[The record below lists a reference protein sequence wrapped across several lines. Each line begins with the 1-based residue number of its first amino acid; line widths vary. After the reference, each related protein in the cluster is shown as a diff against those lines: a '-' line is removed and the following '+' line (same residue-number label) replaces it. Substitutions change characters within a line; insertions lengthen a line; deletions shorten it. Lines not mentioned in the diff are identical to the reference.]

1 MTMHRGNHDD
11 PHTVVTEERYIPAKD
26 AGIQLYLRNK
36 RPAGVTAFGA
46 ERTVLLVHGSSYPA
60 HTAFDLPLDGMS
72 WMDYMAGRGFD
83 VHCLDLRG
91 FGRSTRPPEMDRAA
105 AAAEPVVDTST
116 ALRDVAAAVEH
127 ILESRSIDR
136 LCLIGWSWGATLV
149 GAYTAEHGERVA
161 RLVLYAPQW
170 LRDTPHPA
178 GGCTPL
184 GAYRTITVGD
194 ARQRWLSGV
203 PEDRRDALVP
213 PAWFDAWASATFASD
228 AGGATQEPP
237 VIRAPNGNIADSMT
251 YWCSG
256 RPLYDPGRIRSPTL
270 VVVGAWDADT
280 PVAMAEQV
288 FRELGAASQRRMV
301 VIGDATHTVLLER
314 NRMQLFRETQ
324 LFLEEQG

>member
-1 MTMHRGNHDD
+1 M
-11 PHTVVTEERYIPAKD
+11 
-26 AGIQLYLRNK
+26 
-36 RPAGVTAFGA
+36 
-46 ERTVLLVHGSSYPA
+46 
-60 HTAFDLPLDGMS
+60 
-72 WMDYMAGRGFD
+72 
-83 VHCLDLRG
+83 
-91 FGRSTRPPEMDRAA
+91 
-105 AAAEPVVDTST
+105 
-116 ALRDVAAAVEH
+116 
-127 ILESRSIDR
+127 
-136 LCLIGWSWGATLV
+136 
-149 GAYTAEHGERVA
+149 
-161 RLVLYAPQW
+161 
-170 LRDTPHPA
+170 
-178 GGCTPL
+178 
-184 GAYRTITVGD
+184 GD

-228 AGGATQEPP
+228 AVGATQEPP

-288 FRELGAASQRRMV
+288 FRELGAASRRRMV